1 MKFDIATLSS
11 YGISDLMRDQANK
24 TADTATMTVAS
35 SFITDVIG
43 FALTIGVYGVIAGNF
58 IQTAIDL
65 AYIAIPP
72 VRPLLVTKNG
82 GKEIDGLGYFSGFD
96 NLRDEALDLAQRR
109 AMEGDYEGAANR
121 IRFAQSCQQDSIRA
135 NERRAKSNQ
144 ERLDFHKSLNKNK
157 KVISWNNRC
166 LISNELKSLINHD
179 SVRLSANSLGSRR
192 EVGFNLKTYLRRRS
206 VSMVL
211 LAVCIMLLIASNVFI
226 HTGMNVGA
234 GILKALGVG

>member
-1 MKFDIATLSS
+1 MKFDILSLS
-11 YGISDLMRDQANK
+11 TYGISDLMRDQSNK
-24 TADTATMTVAS
+24 TADTTTMTLAS
-35 SFITDVIG
+35 SFITDVFGYAI
-43 FALTIGVYGVIAGNF
+43 TVGVYGLIAGNF

-72 VRPLLVTKNG
+72 VRPLLVTKNQ
-82 GKEIDGLGYFSGFD
+82 GKDVDGLGYFSGFD

-135 NERRAKSNQ
+135 NERRVRLNQ
-144 ERLDFHKSLNKNK
+144 ERLDFSKSLNKDK
-157 KVISWNNRC
+157 KVISLKNRC
-166 LISNELKSLINHD
+166 LISNELKSLINQD

-192 EVGFNLKTYLRRRS
+192 EVNFNLKAYLRRRS
-206 VSMVL
+206 VSIAF
-211 LAVCIMLLIASNVFI
+211 LAICIMMLIVSNVFI

-234 GILKALGVG
+234 GILKVLGAG